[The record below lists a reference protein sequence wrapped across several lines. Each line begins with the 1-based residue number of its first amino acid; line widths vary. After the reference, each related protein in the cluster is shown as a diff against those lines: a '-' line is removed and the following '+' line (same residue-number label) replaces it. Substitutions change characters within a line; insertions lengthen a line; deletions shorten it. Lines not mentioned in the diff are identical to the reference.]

1 MSLSI
6 FSFCVYFIDIYPP
19 VLEKLAPLSIHMF
32 TILIFPVHISAFFSF
47 LKKIY
52 GNIILILN
60 AGSFIGH
67 PLKLIDYFVLYTR
80 GAS

>member
-1 MSLSI
+1 
-6 FSFCVYFIDIYPP
+6 
-19 VLEKLAPLSIHMF
+19 MF